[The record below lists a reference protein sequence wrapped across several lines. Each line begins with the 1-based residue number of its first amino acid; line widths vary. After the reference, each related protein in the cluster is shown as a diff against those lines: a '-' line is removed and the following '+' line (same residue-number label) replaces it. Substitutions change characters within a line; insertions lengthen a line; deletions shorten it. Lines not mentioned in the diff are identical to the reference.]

1 MNHATDECGEAIMD
15 SVLLDRDGS
24 LAWLTLNRP
33 EKRNALS
40 VELMKDMLEK
50 LQVVAGDPEISVV
63 IIRGAGKVFSA
74 GHDLQEMVGE
84 DKDIHDFRE
93 VFGICSKMML
103 RLQEM
108 PQPVIAQVHGIATA
122 AGCQLVAACDLA
134 VAESGA
140 QFATPGVKIGLFCT
154 TPMVPLF
161 RAVGRKRALDML
173 LTGRFI
179 STAEAERF
187 GLVNRVVPLDQ
198 LAVETTKLALEMAQY
213 SKFTLSLGKQA
224 FYSQLDMNEKCAY
237 QYAKEVIAMNCAAAD
252 AQEGMQAFLQKRA
265 PKWQGR

>member
-1 MNHATDECGEAIMD
+1 MEP
-15 SVLLDRDGS
+15 VLLDKDGAI
-24 LAWLTLNRP
+24 AWLTLNRP

-40 VELMKDMLEK
+40 VELMRDMLEK
-50 LQVVAGDPEISVV
+50 LQVVAEDPKIGVV
-63 IIRGAGKVFSA
+63 IIRGAGQVFSA
-74 GHDLQEMVGE
+74 GHDLQEMAGV
-84 DKDIHDFRE
+84 DKNIHDFRE
-93 VFGICSKMML
+93 VFGTCNKMML
-103 RLQEM
+103 RLQEL

-140 QFATPGVKIGLFCT
+140 RFATPGVKIGLFCT

-161 RAVGRKRALDML
+161 RAVGRKRALEML

-179 STAEAERF
+179 SAAEAERF

-198 LAVETTKLALEMAQY
+198 LAAETTKLALEIAQF

-224 FYSQLDMNEKCAY
+224 FYAQLDMSEKCAY
-237 QYAKEVIAMNCAAAD
+237 QFAKEVIAMNCTAAD

>member
-1 MNHATDECGEAIMD
+1 ME
-15 SVLLDRDGS
+15 SVLLEKNGP

-40 VELMKDMLEK
+40 VELMTAMLEK
-50 LQVVAGDPEISVV
+50 LNLVAEDPDITVL

-74 GHDLQEMVGE
+74 GHDLTEMTGS
-84 DKDIHDFRE
+84 DKDIHDFRQ
-93 VFGICSKMML
+93 VFGTCNKMML
-103 RLQEM
+103 RLQEL

-134 VAESGA
+134 VAENST

-154 TPMVPLF
+154 TPMIPLF
-161 RAVGRKRALDML
+161 RAIGRKRALEML

-179 STAEAERF
+179 SASEAERL
-187 GLVNRVVPLDQ
+187 GLVNRVVAPEE
-198 LAVETTKLALEMAQY
+198 LAEETRKLALEMAQY
-213 SKFTLSLGKQA
+213 SKFTLSLGKHA

-237 QYAKEVIAMNCAAAD
+237 QFAKEVIAMNCTAAD
-252 AQEGMQAFLQKRA
+252 AQEGMQAFLEKRA